1 MGAIHSKIK
10 KIRMQSGIT
19 QQETADK
26 LHMHLNTWQKIENG
40 VTKLDIDRLKDIAE
54 IFETSVEELI
64 NVDDNVTVNS
74 HNEIGGDN
82 NGTGAGAAAV
92 GYIKEV
98 IVNNCSENERELYE
112 RMLREKD
119 ETIAFLKKIVEGK
132 G

>member
-54 IFETSVEELI
+54 IFETSMEELI
-64 NVDDNVTVNS
+64 NTEEGVFF
-74 HNEIGGDN
+74 NEMSENDGS
-82 NGTGAGAAAV
+82 AV
-92 GYIKEV
+92 GYNKDVTI
-98 IVNNCSENERELYE
+98 NNCSDNERELYE